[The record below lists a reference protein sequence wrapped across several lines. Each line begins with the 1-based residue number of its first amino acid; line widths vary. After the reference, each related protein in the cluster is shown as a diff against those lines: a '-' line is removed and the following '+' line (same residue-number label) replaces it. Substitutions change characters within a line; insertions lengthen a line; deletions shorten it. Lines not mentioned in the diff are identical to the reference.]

1 MFFIFQESDLIIYN
15 VFIYQKSI
23 WYKMIY
29 LQVHTYYVNMITEA
43 SSGTEMTFFK
53 NQNSKLELF

>member
-15 VFIYQKSI
+15 VFIYQKCI

-43 SSGTEMTFFK
+43 SSGTEMTFF
-53 NQNSKLELF
+53 